1 MKSVTKIVILILVVA
16 LAAIVLPRPAG
27 IVNAQEVT
35 DTTVFLPAV
44 SNTVTTQLPP
54 YAIQIAGLSQI
65 TTSAALANLTSREA
79 EIAKENL
86 IAELDAAFPSLLEAI
101 VESGAGYARVYI
113 DWNSIQPDTSGTY
126 NWAFYDLRLPRL
138 HNAGLGLIAT
148 MTNAPAWAKLN
159 QDPCQIIEDVE
170 AYYDFLEA
178 MARRYPY
185 IKVWEILN
193 EPDAVAPYRCGQG
206 VMNYGYAGP
215 QYTTLLQGAYT
226 RLKGLDPAAKVILGG
241 MAYDHFVDEG
251 TQMFN
256 RYFIDEVIAS
266 GAAPYMDGINFHF
279 FKNFAAGWE
288 GWTGAGR
295 PTCEEAIGG
304 NEGGDDTFY
313 YPWGYDI
320 TAKASHLS
328 ERLRVCHDNVSK
340 PLWLTEIGAN
350 GIGPNN
356 PDYPYTQ
363 TLTRDYEHFYGATL
377 EDQARYVFT
386 IHARGF
392 ATGAENITW
401 YAMKIIHELTI
412 HDHQGLLF
420 DSRDDEDGVNR
431 DNEPKPAFYAYQTM
445 TRELGNYRFDRW
457 VSFDPTTRPP
467 AEAYQFKHLAGAAA
481 GKPKLVAW
489 SNSNASV
496 PLVLANSQIRVVS
509 RPGNGTYEQ
518 EVLIIND
525 GGWGDAD
532 GPDNGTITFEL
543 TAEPVIIE
551 LVR

>member
-1 MKSVTKIVILILVVA
+1 MLILVMA
-16 LAAIVLPRPAG
+16 LAAIAMPRPAG

-35 DTTVFLPAV
+35 DTTVYLPAV

-79 EIAKENL
+79 EIAKANL

-101 VESGAGYARVYI
+101 VDSGAGYARVYI
-113 DWNSIQPDTSGTY
+113 DWNSIQPEENGDFY
-126 NWAFYDLRLPRL
+126 WAFYDLRLPQL

-148 MTNAPAWAKLN
+148 VTNAPAWAKLN
-159 QDPCQIIEDVE
+159 QDPCQIIADVE

-178 MARRYPY
+178 MAHRYPY

-215 QYTTLLQGAYT
+215 QYTSLLQGAYT
-226 RLKGLDPAAKVILGG
+226 RLKALDPAAKVILGG
-241 MAYDHFVDEG
+241 MAYDHFVDE
-251 TQMFN
+251 TPNEPKFN

-266 GAAPYMDGINFHF
+266 GAAPYMDGLNFHF
-279 FKNFAAGWE
+279 FKNFGAGWE
-288 GWTGAGR
+288 GWTGGGR

-350 GIGPNN
+350 GIGPTN
-356 PDYPYTQ
+356 PHYPYTQ
-363 TLTRDYEHFYGATL
+363 SPMDPYKHFYGATI

-386 IHARGF
+386 VHARGF

-401 YAMKIIHELTI
+401 YAMKIIPELHI
-412 HDHQGLLF
+412 LDHQGLLF
-420 DSRDDEDGVNR
+420 DSRDPGL
-431 DNEPKPAFYAYQTM
+431 DNEPKPAFYAYQTL
-445 TRELGNYRFDRW
+445 TRELGNYRFDHW

-489 SNSNASV
+489 SNSNAFV
-496 PLVLANSQIRVVS
+496 PLVLANSEIRVVS
-509 RPGNGTYEQ
+509 RPDNGTYAE
-518 EVLIIND
+518 EVFSVVD

-532 GPDNGTITFEL
+532 GPNNGTITFEL
-543 TAEPVIIE
+543 KAEPVIIE